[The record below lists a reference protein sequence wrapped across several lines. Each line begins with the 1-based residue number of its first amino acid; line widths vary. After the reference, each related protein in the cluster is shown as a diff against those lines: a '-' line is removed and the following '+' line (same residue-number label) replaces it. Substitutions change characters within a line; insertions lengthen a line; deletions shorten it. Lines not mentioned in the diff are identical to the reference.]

1 MMLRN
6 LILASALCVSS
17 THAFAFSRPVR
28 SIDYVDVGAC
38 DMTLASQCSNICI
51 LAFLSG
57 SLTILFSYNTTT

>member
-28 SIDYVDVGAC
+28 SNDSIDYVDVGAC
-38 DMTLASQCSNICI
+38 DMTVASQCSNICI
-51 LAFLSG
+51 LAFLIG
-57 SLTILFSYNTTT
+57 SLTILFS